1 MLKKLLGLVA
11 GIIAVIA
18 SLMFFMVAFAV
29 IVAVALVVWAYF
41 WWKTRKLRRAMRER
55 QDTAA
60 GGTVIDGEAVAVREY
75 TVQATH
81 VLAHQTRDAP
91 SPPDRAPP
99 PQDAPKAP

>member
-1 MLKKLLGLVA
+1 
-11 GIIAVIA
+11 
-18 SLMFFMVAFAV
+18 
-29 IVAVALVVWAYF
+29 
-41 WWKTRKLRRAMRER
+41 MRER

-81 VLAHQTRDAP
+81 VLAHQTRGAP
-91 SPPDRAPP
+91 SPPDRALP